1 MRIPGLGGEVLA
13 RAGGVPVSLPG
24 SEVYTALQTGVI
36 DATEWVGPYND
47 LALSLHTAAQY
58 YYYPGWHEP
67 GPTLEAFVN
76 KDAWDSLPADLQ
88 EMISVATRA
97 INEDMLSEFTA
108 QQFRIGDLGRR
119 TQCRGSRATP
129 RCPRTLKD
137 LV

>member
-1 MRIPGLGGEVLA
+1 MHR
-13 RAGGVPVSLPG
+13 
-24 SEVYTALQTGVI
+24 
-36 DATEWVGPYND
+36 VGWPHND
-47 LALSLHTAAQY
+47 LALSLHIAARY

-108 QQFRIGDLGRR
+108 RNNSALVTLIEERVEVRALPQDVLERLKTCR
-119 TQCRGSRATP
+119 TRWLLNPCRATNS
-129 RCPRTLKD
+129 
-137 LV
+137 VSA